1 MKYMALIYAAENA
14 GPQYGTDEFNQLLE
28 EYGAA
33 SKKFEEDG
41 VLLGGDGLQ
50 DVNTATTVSVRDGKV
65 ETIDG
70 PFAETKEQLGG
81 YYLFECK
88 NLDQAL
94 EYAAM
99 IPSAKYGRV
108 EVRPLLEYDE

>member
-1 MKYMALIYAAENA
+1 MKYMALIYASESS
-14 GPQYGTDEFNQLLE
+14 GPQYGTDEFNQMIA
-28 EYGAA
+28 EYHAFTETCKA
-33 SKKFEEDG
+33 DG
-41 VLLGGDGLQ
+41 VLVSGDALE
-50 DVNTATTVSVRDGKV
+50 DVNTATTVNVRDGKT

-81 YYLFECK
+81 YYLLDCE

-94 EYAAM
+94 KYAAM

-108 EVRPLLEYDE
+108 EVRPVMEFED

>member
-1 MKYMALIYAAENA
+1 MKYIALIYAAENS

-28 EYGAA
+28 EYGAI
-33 SKKFEEDG
+33 SQKYEEDG
-41 VLLGGDGLQ
+41 ILLGGDGLQ
-50 DVNTATTVSVRDGKV
+50 DVNTATTISVRDGKT

-81 YYLFECK
+81 YYLFECE

-94 EYAAM
+94 KYAAM

-108 EVRPLLEYDE
+108 EVRPVMEYEE

>member
-1 MKYMALIYAAENA
+1 MALIYSAENA
-14 GPQYGTDEFNQLLE
+14 GPQYGTDEFNKMLADYQSVTE
-28 EYGAA
+28 QFI
-33 SKKFEEDG
+33 KDG
-41 VLLGGDGLQ
+41 VFVSGDGLQ
-50 DVNTATTVSVRDGKV
+50 DVNTATTISVRNGKV

-81 YYLFECK
+81 YYLFECD

-94 EYAAM
+94 KYAAM

-108 EVRPLLEYDE
+108 EVRPLMNYDE

>member
-1 MKYMALIYAAENA
+1 MKYMLLIYAAENESPA
-14 GPQYGTDEFNQLLE
+14 YGTEAFEKLLE
-28 EYGAA
+28 DYQAVTA
-33 SKKFEEDG
+33 RFEEDS
-41 VLLGGDGLQ
+41 VMVSGDALQ
-50 DVNTATTVSVRDGKV
+50 DIESATTVSVRSGKV

-81 YYLFECK
+81 YYLLDCE

-94 EYAAM
+94 KYAAM

-108 EVRPLLEYDE
+108 EVRPIVEY

>member
-1 MKYMALIYAAENA
+1 MKYIALIYANENS

-28 EYGAA
+28 DYQVSSETYE
-33 SKKFEEDG
+33 KDG
-41 VLLGGDGLQ
+41 VLLGGNALQ
-50 DVNTATTVSVRDGKV
+50 DVNTATTLLIRNGKT

-81 YYLFECK
+81 YYLFECE
-88 NLDQAL
+88 NLDDAL
-94 EYAAM
+94 KYAAM

-108 EVRPLLEYDE
+108 EVRPIQEY